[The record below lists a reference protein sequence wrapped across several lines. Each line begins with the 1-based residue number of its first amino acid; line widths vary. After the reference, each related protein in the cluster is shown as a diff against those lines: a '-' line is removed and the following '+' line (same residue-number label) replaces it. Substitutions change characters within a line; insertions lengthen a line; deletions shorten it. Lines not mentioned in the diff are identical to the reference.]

1 MSLVNYGGA
10 ACLLTAGD
18 TRVVIEAAVLNNQT
32 IQCVTAPFEGAAVV
46 VAIVAELLLLLLLW

>member
-1 MSLVNYGGA
+1 MNYGGA